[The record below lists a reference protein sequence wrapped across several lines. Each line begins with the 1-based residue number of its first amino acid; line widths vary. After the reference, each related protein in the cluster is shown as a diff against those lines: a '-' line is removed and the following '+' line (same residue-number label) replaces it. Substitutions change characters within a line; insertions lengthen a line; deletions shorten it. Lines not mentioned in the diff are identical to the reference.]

1 MVFVSGTVPSSPAQ
15 KCGIRAG
22 DSLISV
28 NGHEINDVLDY
39 RFYTTEKKLR
49 VVFLRDGKKR
59 SAVIRKEE
67 YADAGMEFCTYLMD
81 EKKRCR
87 NGCVFCFIDQ
97 NPPGMRESIYFK
109 DDDER
114 LSFLQGN
121 YITLTNLRPED
132 VDRIIKMHISP
143 VNVSVHTTEPE
154 LRVKMMRNRFAGEC
168 LKYLPELAKAGI
180 SINAQLVLVR
190 GMNDGEHLRRSLTD
204 LLALDTLESCACVP
218 CGLTDHRDG
227 LEKLEPYDAES
238 AAEVI
243 DLIDSFG
250 DASLRS
256 TGSRKA
262 FASDEFYLL
271 AGRDIPDERFYE
283 GYPQLDNGV
292 GMLRCHREEY
302 LAELDCSEFCRGGRT
317 AIVTGKAA
325 EAHIREL
332 IAETARRFP
341 GLDCEVF
348 AIENRFYGK
357 NITVSGLLTG
367 RDVIEQ
373 LRGKAEGRYLLLPC
387 NMLRYERDMFLDGL
401 TPADLERELGVKTVI
416 IERDGKDLCQKVLSL

>member
-1 MVFVSGTVPSSPAQ
+1 
-15 KCGIRAG
+15 
-22 DSLISV
+22 
-28 NGHEINDVLDY
+28 
-39 RFYTTEKKLR
+39 
-49 VVFLRDGKKR
+49 
-59 SAVIRKEE
+59 
-67 YADAGMEFCTYLMD
+67 
-81 EKKRCR
+81 
-87 NGCVFCFIDQ
+87 
-97 NPPGMRESIYFK
+97 
-109 DDDER
+109 
-114 LSFLQGN
+114 
-121 YITLTNLRPED
+121 
-132 VDRIIKMHISP
+132 
-143 VNVSVHTTEPE
+143 
-154 LRVKMMRNRFAGEC
+154 
-168 LKYLPELAKAGI
+168 
-180 SINAQLVLVR
+180 
-190 GMNDGEHLRRSLTD
+190 MNDGEHLRRSLTD